1 MSGSRSF
8 FVSDVE
14 VVARGLPEAIAE
26 GLSACFGS
34 CRRAPLPAR
43 TRVVFEVERRGD
55 GFRVMRDGEFVAGAP
70 GESTLLPALERA
82 LYDAFPAWHP
92 PPRAILHAAGVS
104 LGERVLVFAGSSGA
118 GKTAFARAFLELG
131 AGYLGDETI
140 FTDGERLWGF
150 PRALQFDVLPEG
162 APPPP
167 WLGEVDLRSYRFES
181 DAGISVR
188 PLLPPPEEAIRPGP
202 HPASSARVI
211 LLERGERD
219 TVEPASAIDALRVL
233 TTEAFGRVE
242 TNLGP
247 LLRAPLRVRWNDPR
261 AAAERLLRHLP

>member
-1 MSGSRSF
+1 
-8 FVSDVE
+8 
-14 VVARGLPEAIAE
+14 
-26 GLSACFGS
+26 
-34 CRRAPLPAR
+34 
-43 TRVVFEVERRGD
+43 
-55 GFRVMRDGEFVAGAP
+55 
-70 GESTLLPALERA
+70 
-82 LYDAFPAWHP
+82 
-92 PPRAILHAAGVS
+92 
-104 LGERVLVFAGSSGA
+104 
-118 GKTAFARAFLELG
+118 
-131 AGYLGDETI
+131 
-140 FTDGERLWGF
+140 
-150 PRALQFDVLPEG
+150 
-162 APPPP
+162 PPPP

-242 TNLGP
+242 TDLGP